1 MAFCGAKTRQGTP
14 CKNGA
19 MPNGRCRMHGGKSVS
34 QWGNKKAVKHGIY
47 ETGLTKEEKK
57 IYDKIPI
64 DTVEDEIRLCKL
76 RIRRALNARKAIEET
91 PNDPSVEFEISEIK
105 QLKGETEGSNS
116 GKATT
121 RQEMNRKRPDFDAII
136 DRYMGRMSQLI
147 KLREEIKNNT
157 ISDPVSTAQEFAQA
171 LQAIERT
178 MDNDEFNGP
187 LATVKTD

>member
-1 MAFCGAKTRQGTP
+1 
-14 CKNGA
+14 
-19 MPNGRCRMHGGKSVS
+19 
-34 QWGNKKAVKHGIY
+34 
-47 ETGLTKEEKK
+47 
-57 IYDKIPI
+57 
-64 DTVEDEIRLCKL
+64 
-76 RIRRALNARKAIEET
+76 
-91 PNDPSVEFEISEIK
+91 
-105 QLKGETEGSNS
+105 
-116 GKATT
+116 
-121 RQEMNRKRPDFDAII
+121 MNRKRPDFDAII